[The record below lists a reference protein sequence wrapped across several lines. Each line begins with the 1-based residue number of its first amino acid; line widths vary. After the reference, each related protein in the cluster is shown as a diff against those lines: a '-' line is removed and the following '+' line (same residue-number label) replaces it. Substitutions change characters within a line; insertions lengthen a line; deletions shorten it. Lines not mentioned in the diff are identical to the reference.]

1 MNYDVVMEWNQ
12 KIWKNSVREFTGF
25 MTSLTATVGRTE
37 RRVAATR
44 YIEGLLIPGQR
55 KSIEPMAERL
65 GVNSQSLQ
73 QFVTDSPWSDEA
85 MWTAIRREVI
95 PSLEPI
101 EAWIVDENRLAET
114 GSALGWRG
122 ASVLWC
128 SG

>member
-73 QFVTDSPWSDEA
+73 QFVTSPWSDEA
-85 MWTAIRREVI
+85 MWKRREVI

-101 EAWIVDENRLAET
+101 EAWIVDETAAET
-114 GSALGWRG
+114 GSALGWR

>member
-73 QFVTDSPWSDEA
+73 QFVTDSPWSD
-85 MWTAIRREVI
+85 
-95 PSLEPI
+95 L
-101 EAWIVDENRLAET
+101 
-114 GSALGWRG
+114 
-122 ASVLWC
+122 
-128 SG
+128 